1 MKNLIGYLLL
11 TLLLFSFFSTHS
23 FASAN
28 VTSYANLRFTINQK
42 DIDTVSST
50 IVISN
55 KSNLPAVVN
64 SYSIFLPFS
73 NVTNLKVGTKNS
85 NFQFS
90 SYDKTSGKQLVINFN
105 NKVIDAKGNYQFDI
119 SFNTT
124 FDKDSNWGYLK
135 LPIKFGNL
143 TSNQVIVSYP
153 EEKPKPA
160 YISEDKTAIKTSL
173 GSNVVTITNPQNS
186 YLSILFGQ
194 TPTYSFE
201 LKKNYINYA
210 LTSEIYDLI
219 LPSSFDKQTFVI
231 ENVSPS
237 PEYIKSDNDSNII
250 LGFKV
255 EAEKQINIRILGFVV
270 KDQSI
275 KLKTNKLVEDNIGYW
290 TLSNQKE
297 IARVKSYISAN
308 GYEKNVPEGLTRYI
322 IDNFEIEKLN
332 TTSLENVL
340 RGGVNVAIERK
351 ANAIV
356 EDYADCLIAYL
367 RYYGYNARMLI
378 GYIPNSSIYSQ
389 TGFFSSWVEYY
400 DETKADWI
408 LLDPAIIDVN
418 NMQSEVN
425 QNDRIPIIIRETNP
439 IIPKLQ
445 YFKSDEINI
454 TPISSIIT
462 PLFKYSLVSNNIT
475 NTGNTILEVK
485 TVEKNTY
492 LLPGS
497 TENISTNN
505 ENITVSDLV
514 NKNINEKVS
523 ISSENNKTNNAILS
537 ELIFFTAFSVTLLLL
552 SIIYSRLKVKW
563 KSTHH

>member
-1 MKNLIGYLLL
+1 MKNLIGYSLL
-11 TLLLFSFFSTHS
+11 TLLLFSFLSTHT
-23 FASAN
+23 FANSN
-28 VTSYANLRFTINQK
+28 VTSSNNLHFTINQK
-42 DIDTVSST
+42 DVDTVSST
-50 IVISN
+50 IVIKN

-73 NVTNLKVGTKNS
+73 NITNLKVGTKNQD
-85 NFQFS
+85 FQFS
-90 SYDKTSGKQLVINFN
+90 SYDKTTGKQLVIRFN
-105 NKVIDAKGNYQFDI
+105 NRVIDTKGNYQFSI

-143 TSNQVIVSYP
+143 TANQVVISYP
-153 EEKPKPA
+153 DSKPKPA
-160 YISEDKTAIKTSL
+160 YISEMKTTIKASS
-173 GSNVVTITNPQNS
+173 GSNVVTVTNPQNS
-186 YLSILFGQ
+186 YLSMLFGP

-210 LTSEIYDLI
+210 STSEVYDLI
-219 LPSSFDKQTFVI
+219 LPSSSDKQTLVI
-231 ENVSPS
+231 QNVSPS
-237 PEYIKSDNDSNII
+237 PEYTKSDTDSNII

-255 EAEKQINIRILGFVV
+255 EAEKQINIHVSGFIV
-270 KDQSI
+270 KDESI
-275 KLKTNKLVEDNIGYW
+275 KFKANRLVEDNIGYW

-297 IARVKSYISAN
+297 ISRVKSYISTN
-308 GYEKNVPEGLTRYI
+308 DYEKNIPKGLSKYI

-340 RGGVNVAIERK
+340 RGGINVAIDRK

-367 RYYGYNARMLI
+367 RYYGYNARMVI

-400 DETKADWI
+400 DETKSDWI
-408 LLDPAIIDVN
+408 LLDPAITDVN
-418 NMQSEVN
+418 NMKGEIN

-439 IIPKLQ
+439 ITPKLQ

-454 TPISSIIT
+454 TPISSTIT
-462 PLFKYSLVSNNIT
+462 PLFKYSLTGNKVA
-475 NTGNTILEVK
+475 NTGNTVLEVK
-485 TVEKNTY
+485 TVEKNIY

-497 TENISTNN
+497 SENISTNN
-505 ENITVSDLV
+505 EKITVSNLV
-514 NKNINEKVS
+514 NKHIDEKVS
-523 ISSENNKTNNAILS
+523 VASESNTTNNAILS
-537 ELIFFTAFSVTLLLL
+537 ELILFTTFSITILLL
-552 SIIYSRLKVKW
+552 SIIYSRIKKTW
-563 KSTHH
+563 RSTHH